1 MNSGFIGND
10 SLFAALANANNNRD
24 QATYTIVRNLVDAEF
39 RDRIPATILPWD
51 DLYPHDFEELASMV
65 YERDIE
71 VRTGNILQPVA
82 LVKIMAKNIRA
93 LVTSPV
99 WRKRLW

>member
-1 MNSGFIGND
+1 MSSGFIGND
-10 SLFAALANANNNRD
+10 SLFSALANANNNRD
-24 QATYTIVRNLVDAEF
+24 QQTYTIIRNLIDSEY
-39 RDRIPATILPWD
+39 RDRIPSTILPWD
-51 DLYPHDFEELASMV
+51 DLFAHDFEELASMV

-82 LVKIMAKNIRA
+82 LMKIMAKNIRS
-93 LVTSPV
+93 LVKSPV